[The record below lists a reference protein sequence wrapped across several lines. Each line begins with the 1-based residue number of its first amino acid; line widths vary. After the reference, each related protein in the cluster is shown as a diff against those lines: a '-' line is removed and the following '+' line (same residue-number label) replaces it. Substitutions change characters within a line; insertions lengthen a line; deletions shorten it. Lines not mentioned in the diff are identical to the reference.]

1 MEFIN
6 TKIKLSLE
14 EQKYYYLSSWIRDN
28 KDLVEKLLNNIFQFS
43 LGQKISIFTK
53 EADLLEME
61 TITLGYKEKSIVW
74 KPTNKVLKVLP
85 KIGSVLVLPKRI
97 PMIVKPKPYTNRVN
111 GGYLINDVRFN
122 MDIVKQKW
130 NVRERS
136 QILDIYI
143 IYDIVNNLSSV

>member
-28 KDLVEKLLNNIFQFS
+28 KDLL
-43 LGQKISIFTK
+43 
-53 EADLLEME
+53 DME

-85 KIGSVLVLPKRI
+85 KIGSVLVLPK
-97 PMIVKPKPYTNRVN
+97 KN
-111 GGYLINDVRFN
+111 
-122 MDIVKQKW
+122 
-130 NVRERS
+130 S
-136 QILDIYI
+136 
-143 IYDIVNNLSSV
+143 YDSKA